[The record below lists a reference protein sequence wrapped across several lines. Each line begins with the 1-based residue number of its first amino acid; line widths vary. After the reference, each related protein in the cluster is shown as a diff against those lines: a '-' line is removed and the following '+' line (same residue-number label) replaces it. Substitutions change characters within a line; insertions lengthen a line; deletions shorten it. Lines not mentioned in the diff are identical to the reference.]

1 MSTRPIRLCGRALST
16 HSFVYF
22 LNCCKFLGVSPEVV
36 QCGWSI
42 LVDAYLFHIREEYD
56 NAVLAAAAI
65 YLSLHMNHA
74 AVEAKEWWLLFDVKW
89 VVDVSAEN

>member
-1 MSTRPIRLCGRALST
+1 MSIPPIRLCEHVLSNY
-16 HSFVYF
+16 SFVYF

-65 YLSLHMNHA
+65 YLSHQMNH
-74 AVEAKEWWLLFDVKW
+74 VVVDAKDWWLLFDVK
-89 VVDVSAEN
+89 

>member
-1 MSTRPIRLCGRALST
+1 MSIPPIRLCEHVLSNY
-16 HSFVYF
+16 SFVYF
-22 LNCCKFLGVSPEVV
+22 LNCFKFLGVSPEVV

-65 YLSLHMNHA
+65 YLSLQMNH
-74 AVEAKEWWLLFDVKW
+74 VVVDAKEWWLLFDVK
-89 VVDVSAEN
+89 